1 MTEDNHLWKI
11 KFKDKKSIFV
21 STGSSEH
28 DSAVDVAILS
38 LFGEDQAS
46 FEGLEPEH
54 PLEKLEYLGTVVS

>member
-1 MTEDNHLWKI
+1 MTEKNHLWKI
-11 KFKDKKSIFV
+11 KFKDKPPVFV

-28 DSAVDVAILS
+28 EPAVDVATIA

-46 FEGLEPEH
+46 FKGLEPEH